1 MTCWPAAFRL
11 PRQFLKPDPNMSPDS
26 RFFRESFLLS
36 CIGCGIIEERRNYK
50 MRVLLVE
57 DDRKLSAAV
66 CKLLE
71 KEQITVDP
79 VYDGNDGLDWALS
92 TEYDAVI
99 LDVMLPGMD
108 GFAVLR
114 ALRKEKIATPVLM
127 LTARAALEDRLTGLD
142 SGADYYLP
150 KPFESAEL
158 ISCLHAITRR
168 GDRTPMMSLSCG
180 DLLLGQKD
188 GKLKNTENGQDV
200 KLGAKEYQLMELF
213 LRNPGRILSKE
224 TMHERVWGLES
235 DAEYNNLEVYV
246 SFLRKK
252 LAFIGSRM
260 KIKATRGVGYALEEE
275 A

>member
-1 MTCWPAAFRL
+1 
-11 PRQFLKPDPNMSPDS
+11 
-26 RFFRESFLLS
+26 
-36 CIGCGIIEERRNYK
+36 

-66 CKLLE
+66 CRLLE
-71 KEQITVDP
+71 KERITVDP

-99 LDVMLPGMD
+99 MDVMLPGMD

-158 ISCLHAITRR
+158 ISCLRAITRR
-168 GDRTPMMSLSCG
+168 GDRAPMMSLACG
-180 DLLLGQKD
+180 DLELSQKD
-188 GKLKNTENGQDV
+188 GKLRNTENGQDV

-260 KIKATRGVGYALEEE
+260 KIRATRGVGYSLEEE
-275 A
+275 T

>member
-1 MTCWPAAFRL
+1 
-11 PRQFLKPDPNMSPDS
+11 
-26 RFFRESFLLS
+26 
-36 CIGCGIIEERRNYK
+36 

-57 DDRKLSAAV
+57 DERNLSAAI

-71 KEQITVDP
+71 KERITADP
-79 VYDGNDGLDWALS
+79 VYNGNDGLDWALS
-92 TEYDAVI
+92 SEYDAII

-108 GFAVLR
+108 GFSVLR
-114 ALRKEKIATPVLM
+114 SLRKKKISTPVLM

-168 GDRTPMMSLSCG
+168 GNRAPMMSLSFG
-180 DLLLGQKD
+180 DLALEKKD
-188 GKLKNTENGQDV
+188 GKLRNMENGQEI
-200 KLGAKEYQLMELF
+200 KLGAKEYQMMELF
-213 LRNPGRILSKE
+213 LRNPAQILPRE
-224 TMHERVWGLES
+224 TIQDRVWGLES

-252 LAFIGSRM
+252 MNFLGSRV
-260 KIKATRGVGYALEEE
+260 KIRATRGVGYALEEE
-275 A
+275 R

>member
-1 MTCWPAAFRL
+1 
-11 PRQFLKPDPNMSPDS
+11 
-26 RFFRESFLLS
+26 
-36 CIGCGIIEERRNYK
+36 

-57 DDRKLSAAV
+57 DERNLSAAI

-71 KEQITVDP
+71 KDRITTDP
-79 VYDGNDGLDWALS
+79 VYNGNDGLDWALS
-92 TEYDAVI
+92 TEYDAII

-108 GFAVLR
+108 GFSVLR
-114 ALRKEKIATPVLM
+114 QLRKEKVSTPVLM
-127 LTARAALEDRLTGLD
+127 LTARTALEDRLTGLD

-168 GDRTPMMSLSCG
+168 GSQAPMMSLKQG
-180 DLLLGQKD
+180 DITLEQKD

-200 KLGAKEYQLMELF
+200 KLGTKEFQLMELF
-213 LRNPGRILSKE
+213 LRNPGQILPKE
-224 TMHERVWGLES
+224 TMQDRVWGLES

-252 LAFIGSRM
+252 LGFIGSRM
-260 KIKATRGVGYALEEE
+260 KIKATRGVGYSLEEE
-275 A
+275 K

>member
-1 MTCWPAAFRL
+1 
-11 PRQFLKPDPNMSPDS
+11 
-26 RFFRESFLLS
+26 
-36 CIGCGIIEERRNYK
+36 

-57 DDRKLSAAV
+57 DDKKLSAAI
-66 CKLLE
+66 CRLLE
-71 KEQITVDP
+71 KERITADA

-92 TEYDAVI
+92 SEYDAII

-114 ALRKEKIATPVLM
+114 KLRKEKVSTPVMM
-127 LTARAALEDRLTGLD
+127 LTARTELEDRLTGLD
-142 SGADYYLP
+142 SGADYYLG

-168 GDRTPMMSLSCG
+168 GTRAPIMELSYG
-180 DLLLGQKD
+180 NIALDPKD
-188 GKLKNTENGQDV
+188 GKLKNRESGAAV

-213 LRNPGRILSKE
+213 LRNPGQILEKE
-224 TMHERVWGLES
+224 TIHERVWGLES

-252 LAFIGSRM
+252 LGFLGADIR
-260 KIKATRGVGYALEEE
+260 IRVTRGVGYSLEEE

>member
-1 MTCWPAAFRL
+1 
-11 PRQFLKPDPNMSPDS
+11 
-26 RFFRESFLLS
+26 
-36 CIGCGIIEERRNYK
+36 

-71 KEQITVDP
+71 KERITTDP
-79 VYDGNDGLDWALS
+79 VYDGDDGLEWALS
-92 TEYDAVI
+92 SEYDAVI

-108 GFAVLR
+108 GFSVLR
-114 ALRKEKIATPVLM
+114 EMRKAKIAVPVLM
-127 LTARAALEDRLTGLD
+127 LTARTALEDRLTGLD

-168 GDRTPMMSLSCG
+168 GSQAPMMSLSCG
-180 DLLLGQKD
+180 DITLEQKD
-188 GKLKNTENGQDV
+188 GKLKNTENLRDI

-213 LRNPGRILSKE
+213 LRNPGQIL
-224 TMHERVWGLES
+224 TRDTLQERVWGLES

-252 LAFIGSRM
+252 LSFIGSRM
-260 KIKATRGVGYALEEE
+260 KIRATRGVGYSLEEE
-275 A
+275 T

>member
-1 MTCWPAAFRL
+1 
-11 PRQFLKPDPNMSPDS
+11 
-26 RFFRESFLLS
+26 
-36 CIGCGIIEERRNYK
+36 

-57 DDRKLSAAV
+57 DEKNLSAAI
-66 CKLLE
+66 CSLLR
-71 KEQITVDP
+71 KERITADP
-79 VYDGNDGLDWALS
+79 VYTGTDGLDWALGG
-92 TEYDAVI
+92 EYDAVI

-108 GFAVLR
+108 GFSVLR
-114 ALRKEKIATPVLM
+114 ELRRNKVATPVLM
-127 LTARAALEDRLTGLD
+127 LTGLD

-168 GDRTPMMSLSCG
+168 GSQAPMMSLAYG
-180 DLLLGQKD
+180 DLLLEQKD
-188 GKLKNTENGQDV
+188 GKLKNTESGAEI

-213 LRNPGRILSKE
+213 LRNPAQILPKE

-252 LAFIGSRM
+252 LGFLGSRV
-260 KIKATRGVGYALEEE
+260 KIRASRGIGYSLEVE

>member
-1 MTCWPAAFRL
+1 
-11 PRQFLKPDPNMSPDS
+11 
-26 RFFRESFLLS
+26 
-36 CIGCGIIEERRNYK
+36 

-71 KEQITVDP
+71 KERITADA
-79 VYDGNDGLDWALS
+79 VYDGNDGLDWALGC
-92 TEYDAVI
+92 EYDAVI

-108 GFAVLR
+108 GFSVLR
-114 ALRKEKIATPVLM
+114 EMRKEKISTPVLM

-142 SGADYYLP
+142 SGADYYLS

-168 GDRTPMMSLSCG
+168 GNSAPIMSLSYG
-180 DLLLGQKD
+180 DIALEQKD
-188 GKLKNTENGQDV
+188 GRLKNTENAQNV

-213 LRNPGRILSKE
+213 LRNPAQILARE
-224 TMHERVWGLES
+224 NLQERVWGLES
-235 DAEYNNLEVYV
+235 DAEYNNLEVYI

-252 LAFIGSRM
+252 LGFIGSRV
-260 KIKATRGVGYALEEE
+260 KIRATRGVGYSLEEE
-275 A
+275 T

>member
-1 MTCWPAAFRL
+1 
-11 PRQFLKPDPNMSPDS
+11 
-26 RFFRESFLLS
+26 
-36 CIGCGIIEERRNYK
+36 

-57 DDRKLSAAV
+57 DDKKLSAAI
-66 CKLLE
+66 CRLLE
-71 KEQITVDP
+71 KERITADA

-92 TEYDAVI
+92 SEYDAII

-114 ALRKEKIATPVLM
+114 ELRKEKVSTPVMM
-127 LTARAALEDRLTGLD
+127 LTARTELEDRLTGLD
-142 SGADYYLP
+142 SGADYYLG

-168 GDRTPMMSLSCG
+168 GSRAPVMELTYGNIALDP
-180 DLLLGQKD
+180 KD
-188 GKLKNTENGQDV
+188 GKLKNRESGAAV

-213 LRNPGRILSKE
+213 LRNPGQILEKE
-224 TMHERVWGLES
+224 TIHERVWGLES

-252 LAFIGSRM
+252 MGFLGADIR
-260 KIKATRGVGYALEEE
+260 IRVTRGVGYSLEEE

>member
-1 MTCWPAAFRL
+1 
-11 PRQFLKPDPNMSPDS
+11 
-26 RFFRESFLLS
+26 
-36 CIGCGIIEERRNYK
+36 

-57 DDRKLSAAV
+57 DEKKLSAAI

-71 KEQITVDP
+71 KERITVDP
-79 VYDGNDGLDWALS
+79 VYNGNDGLDWALS

-108 GFAVLR
+108 GFSVLR
-114 ALRKEKIATPVLM
+114 ALRREKVPVPVLM
-127 LTARAALEDRLTGLD
+127 LTARAALEDRLAGLD

-168 GDRTPMMSLSCG
+168 GNREPVMELNYGNIVLDP
-180 DLLLGQKD
+180 KD
-188 GKLKNTENGQDV
+188 GKLKNTENGSAV

-213 LRNPGRILSKE
+213 LRNPGRILPKD
-224 TMHERVWGLES
+224 TIQERVWGLES
-235 DAEYNNLEVYV
+235 DAEYNTLEVYL

-252 LAFIGSRM
+252 MGFIGSRM
-260 KIKATRGVGYALEEE
+260 KIRAARGLGYALEEE